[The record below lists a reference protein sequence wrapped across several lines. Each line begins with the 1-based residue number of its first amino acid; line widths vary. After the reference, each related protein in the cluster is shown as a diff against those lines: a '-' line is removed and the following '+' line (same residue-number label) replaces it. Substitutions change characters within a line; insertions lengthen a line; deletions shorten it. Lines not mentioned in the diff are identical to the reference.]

1 MATHLVP
8 KGTMPMTSIKPG
20 LSPAKPG
27 ALRQPVKSIRKVKTP
42 QWLSE
47 ARGAHHHKTFGCKY
61 R

>member
-8 KGTMPMTSIKPG
+8 KGTMPMTPIKTY

-27 ALRQPVKSIRKVKTP
+27 ALRQPVKSIFRVKTP

-47 ARGAHHHKTFGCKY
+47 ARGAHHHKTFGSKY